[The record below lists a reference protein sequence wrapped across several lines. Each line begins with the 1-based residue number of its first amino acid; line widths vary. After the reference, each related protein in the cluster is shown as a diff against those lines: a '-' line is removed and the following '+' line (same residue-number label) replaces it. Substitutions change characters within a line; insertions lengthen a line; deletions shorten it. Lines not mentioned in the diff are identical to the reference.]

1 MAMPAV
7 PGAGFVM
14 IQPKLGL
21 GHLKAFFDR
30 PAMPLDRNQ
39 RLNRGA
45 GGTPGRKVGHLA
57 VTDAAPEQ
65 QAAGPEVGV
74 ARSPELSRL
83 EISQFE
89 KGPVIQPR
97 SLGAVAGRKA
107 PPGCGFKRARNVLG
121 RATDKGFTAP
131 RMDLMCQATRRIQ
144 PQATLKT
151 QPPWSRY
158 RPTCCGRRVGFDQP

>member
-89 KGPVIQPR
+89 IGPVIQPR

-107 PPGCGFKRARNVLG
+107 PPGCGLSARAMSSAVPL
-121 RATDKGFTAP
+121 TKG
-131 RMDLMCQATRRIQ
+131 L
-144 PQATLKT
+144 
-151 QPPWSRY
+151 
-158 RPTCCGRRVGFDQP
+158 RPHEWN